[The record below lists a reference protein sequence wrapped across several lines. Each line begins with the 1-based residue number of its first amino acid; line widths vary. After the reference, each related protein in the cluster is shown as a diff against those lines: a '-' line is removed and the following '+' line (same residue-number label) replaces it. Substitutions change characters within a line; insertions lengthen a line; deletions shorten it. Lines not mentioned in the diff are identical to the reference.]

1 MRVEK
6 ERALGEIVK
15 RVSGTEGKKKVKKY
29 IYIYIYII
37 LMEDRIKYRMRYGS
51 SIHLHW
57 TR

>member
-15 RVSGTEGKKKVKKY
+15 RVSGTEGKKKVKY

-37 LMEDRIKYRMRYGS
+37 LMEGKIKYRVRYGS